1 MIEAVLFNWSGTLS
15 DYGGRGRE
23 AWYQAAGGKSTSPER
38 LAQHWPKHAGTI
50 STLKPGV
57 LSLLN
62 FLQCNQIPYGTLTLE
77 SAPVLADLVQALH
90 AFNLLPQIN
99 LVDTSPTHA
108 IHQAVSQLAIHDQ
121 THVLGV
127 FDQGDWLVAAK
138 HCQLNTVGIIEGSRM
153 IGLSQPAWTNLASSQ
168 KKHLT
173 QLARR
178 RLIQLEVENPLMNA
192 QALFL
197 MIRQLKQLEVR
208 A

>member
-15 DYGGRGRE
+15 DYGGRGRM
-23 AWYQAAGGKSTSPER
+23 AWYQAAGGKSSSLDR
-38 LAQHWPKHAGTI
+38 LAAQWSKHAGTI

-57 LSLLN
+57 LLLLN

-90 AFNLLPQIN
+90 AFNLKPQLN

-108 IHQAVSQLAIHDQ
+108 IHQAISQLAIHDQ
-121 THVLGV
+121 AHVLGV
-127 FDQGDWLVAAK
+127 FDQSDWLIAAK
-138 HCQLNTVGIIEGSRM
+138 QSQLNTVGIIEGSRM
-153 IGLSQPAWTNLASSQ
+153 IGLSQPAWTNLASNQ

-178 RLIQLEVENPLMNA
+178 RMIQLEVENPLMNA

-197 MIRQLKQLEVR
+197 LIRQLKQLEVR